1 MTITTLAVH
10 KGNTWKLELDD
21 SGELYFLHVS
31 VVQRCGLQKGMTLTP
46 QQWEQVQTTELARKA
61 YQYACFL
68 LDRRGYSYQE
78 MFRKLEPKYPQ
89 SVCYATVDRLAKFG
103 QINDRAYAEQ
113 LAHHYVEVKHFGL
126 RRARQEMYRRGLLD
140 EHITEALE
148 PYEDEVTGE
157 YWRNWWRGST
167 GSIFWIPTT
176 AGRLKRGKLHWY
188 GRGIASARSTP
199 QCRRFWKKW
208 KMWNKDLK
216 QEIWRGIMQT
226 ERRIAKCAVLAA
238 LLLLGGACTKI
249 DAVRSD
255 GKQTQEAVMAA
266 ASAAEV
272 STTAETTTAATTES
286 TTTTVTT
293 TVTTTTAAGLCQPFI
308 DENANIDPSKPMV
321 ALTFD
326 DGPGQYTNSIL
337 DTLEAYQA
345 HASFF
350 VVGQNIND
358 ETSAVMQRAVGLGC
372 EIGSH
377 TENHA
382 DLVKA
387 DANTFQQEIQQADD
401 RILQAIGR
409 YPYFLRPPYGD
420 FNDDVRRH
428 VGKPLAFWSVDT
440 KDWKTRN
447 TASTV
452 SATLNNIEDGDVVL
466 MHDIY
471 GETAAAVAQIVPSLV
486 QQGYQLVTLS
496 ELTYYRGVEMENGMI
511 VFNMHPANPNYK
523 LPPDPDVPEPQTTPA
538 PETETTTETVA
549 AAGQ

>member
-1 MTITTLAVH
+1 
-10 KGNTWKLELDD
+10 
-21 SGELYFLHVS
+21 
-31 VVQRCGLQKGMTLTP
+31 
-46 QQWEQVQTTELARKA
+46 
-61 YQYACFL
+61 
-68 LDRRGYSYQE
+68 
-78 MFRKLEPKYPQ
+78 
-89 SVCYATVDRLAKFG
+89 
-103 QINDRAYAEQ
+103 
-113 LAHHYVEVKHFGL
+113 
-126 RRARQEMYRRGLLD
+126 
-140 EHITEALE
+140 
-148 PYEDEVTGE
+148 
-157 YWRNWWRGST
+157 
-167 GSIFWIPTT
+167 
-176 AGRLKRGKLHWY
+176 
-188 GRGIASARSTP
+188 
-199 QCRRFWKKW
+199 
-208 KMWNKDLK
+208 MWNKDLK

-272 STTAETTTAATTES
+272 STTAEATTAATTET

-401 RILQAIGR
+401 RILQVIGR

>member
-1 MTITTLAVH
+1 
-10 KGNTWKLELDD
+10 
-21 SGELYFLHVS
+21 
-31 VVQRCGLQKGMTLTP
+31 
-46 QQWEQVQTTELARKA
+46 
-61 YQYACFL
+61 
-68 LDRRGYSYQE
+68 
-78 MFRKLEPKYPQ
+78 
-89 SVCYATVDRLAKFG
+89 
-103 QINDRAYAEQ
+103 
-113 LAHHYVEVKHFGL
+113 
-126 RRARQEMYRRGLLD
+126 
-140 EHITEALE
+140 
-148 PYEDEVTGE
+148 
-157 YWRNWWRGST
+157 
-167 GSIFWIPTT
+167 
-176 AGRLKRGKLHWY
+176 
-188 GRGIASARSTP
+188 
-199 QCRRFWKKW
+199 
-208 KMWNKDLK
+208 
-216 QEIWRGIMQT
+216 MQT

-249 DAVRSD
+249 DAVHSD

-272 STTAETTTAATTES
+272 STTAETTTAATTET

-401 RILQAIGR
+401 HILQAIGR

>member
-1 MTITTLAVH
+1 MTITTLAAH

-199 QCRRFWKKW
+199 RCRHFWKKW

-272 STTAETTTAATTES
+272 STTAEATTAATTET

-440 KDWKTRN
+440 RDWKTRN